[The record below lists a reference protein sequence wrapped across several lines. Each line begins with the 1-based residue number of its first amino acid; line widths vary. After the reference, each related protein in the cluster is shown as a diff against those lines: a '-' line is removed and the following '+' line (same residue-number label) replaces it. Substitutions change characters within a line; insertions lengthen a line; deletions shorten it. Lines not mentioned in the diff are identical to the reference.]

1 MKFNFTIC
9 SLLFYMLSFCQNTN
23 TQIKIKTNLEDYFH
37 FERENIHVQFNK
49 TIFISNE
56 NIAFKGYVFNKESSL
71 PNLNTTN
78 IQLVIYNAQGQIV
91 QRQLL
96 HCSLGIFDGIVSMD
110 EKTASGK
117 YRFHFYTNW
126 MNNFMEDESFVQN
139 IEIINKN
146 EPYNLTTNQ
155 ADFSTASITFNPES
169 GAFIKEINNTIGI
182 QIKDCNDIGIQIMEG
197 FVVDSKGTTIT
208 TFFTNKMGYGKFDLT
223 PESNETYSVKIATD
237 KIKMQKQLPKPTNS
251 GIAITYNNNLPNNDL
266 EVSVKTNSDGVNLY
280 QNKNYTLLIHQN
292 GKHIQKEFN
301 FNDKNPIQILTFDKN
316 DLLNGVNSI
325 RIIDENLNEIA
336 ERLLYLNKQPKEIPA
351 METQFTA
358 NDSISLLGKLN
369 SKVANLSISILPTET
384 VCLEQKN
391 SILGTFYL
399 NAYLEKPIHNNYFYF
414 DRQNVTRAFD
424 MELLM
429 LNQAKSKYLWNN
441 IMSHKPIES
450 YKFTKGIT
458 INGTIVKPLNPKKKY
473 KVALISLRNKI
484 FEETIVDKNNKFSF
498 DSFFARD
505 STAYQLELMDENNLA
520 IETKMITNILY
531 NKEPF
536 LKKQVFEVAN
546 CLPIKNMKINYKF
559 DDPKFDKKTKLLKE
573 VTIKNT
579 YRQDPNNSNNLLYSK
594 NKGNN
599 LQTWKMLYHLTNSPY
614 AYNYSDTSYCPSTNS
629 NYQTGIN
636 SRQIYIDG
644 FDISDRTDLYSIS
657 TEDVDYIS
665 ISSTRYS
672 NLALDGYSF
681 NIKLKNISAYP
692 IKHNIIILNSGFEK
706 PKIFQSNDFAFSK
719 EFEAFGTIQWSPNLY
734 LDTNQIFELKFPKIN
749 QKEVLVMIEGFTV
762 EGQLISEIKKIST
775 LAKQ

>member
-280 QNKNYTLLIHQN
+280 QNKNYTLLI
-292 GKHIQKEFN
+292 
-301 FNDKNPIQILTFDKN
+301 
-316 DLLNGVNSI
+316 
-325 RIIDENLNEIA
+325 
-336 ERLLYLNKQPKEIPA
+336 
-351 METQFTA
+351 QF
-358 NDSISLLGKLN
+358 
-369 SKVANLSISILPTET
+369 
-384 VCLEQKN
+384 
-391 SILGTFYL
+391 
-399 NAYLEKPIHNNYFYF
+399 
-414 DRQNVTRAFD
+414 
-424 MELLM
+424 
-429 LNQAKSKYLWNN
+429 KS
-441 IMSHKPIES
+441 
-450 YKFTKGIT
+450 
-458 INGTIVKPLNPKKKY
+458 
-473 KVALISLRNKI
+473 
-484 FEETIVDKNNKFSF
+484 
-498 DSFFARD
+498 
-505 STAYQLELMDENNLA
+505 
-520 IETKMITNILY
+520 
-531 NKEPF
+531 
-536 LKKQVFEVAN
+536 
-546 CLPIKNMKINYKF
+546 
-559 DDPKFDKKTKLLKE
+559 
-573 VTIKNT
+573 
-579 YRQDPNNSNNLLYSK
+579 
-594 NKGNN
+594 
-599 LQTWKMLYHLTNSPY
+599 
-614 AYNYSDTSYCPSTNS
+614 
-629 NYQTGIN
+629 
-636 SRQIYIDG
+636 
-644 FDISDRTDLYSIS
+644 
-657 TEDVDYIS
+657 
-665 ISSTRYS
+665 
-672 NLALDGYSF
+672 
-681 NIKLKNISAYP
+681 
-692 IKHNIIILNSGFEK
+692 
-706 PKIFQSNDFAFSK
+706 
-719 EFEAFGTIQWSPNLY
+719 
-734 LDTNQIFELKFPKIN
+734 
-749 QKEVLVMIEGFTV
+749 
-762 EGQLISEIKKIST
+762 
-775 LAKQ
+775 